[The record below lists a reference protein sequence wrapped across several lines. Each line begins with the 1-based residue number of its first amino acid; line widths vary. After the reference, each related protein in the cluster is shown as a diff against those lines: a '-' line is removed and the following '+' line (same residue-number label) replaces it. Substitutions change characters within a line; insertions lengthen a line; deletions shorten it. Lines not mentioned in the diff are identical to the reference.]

1 MNWLKDDIGFEG
13 WRFDFVKGYAPEF
26 MQDYCGKTVGNDAW
40 NVGEYWADMR
50 SVTVQNNDDQCPST
64 VSLRDLLC
72 FAILQEVHKHSGYV

>member
-40 NVGEYWADMR
+40 NVGEYWADLR
-50 SVTVQNNDDQCPST
+50 WVPSRAAVQSPGM
-64 VSLRDLLC
+64 SLARIHICTAKQVGL
-72 FAILQEVHKHSGYV
+72 